1 MPTGFRGPGFALLGF
16 FLFSTHDVIIKSLG
30 ASYSPIQ
37 IVFFSTILGFPL
49 ATFLL
54 MRDATKSNLIP
65 RYPGWVAART
75 ILAVIGASSVFYA
88 FSALPLSQVYAI
100 IFASPLV
107 ITVLAIPILGEKVG
121 IHRWVAVVVGLIGVL
136 IVVRPGSAEIQL
148 GHIAAMIAAVAS
160 AAASVII
167 RRIGREERSVV
178 IMLYPMMANFVV
190 MGALLPLVYKPVP
203 IEHLGGLTAIAV
215 LGFLGGLCIISAYRN
230 AEAAIIA
237 PNQYSQIVWSVIFG
251 ALIFNEWPDAN
262 TALGAAII
270 ILSGLYI
277 LLRETRSQSSQNTPV
292 LRTRTRFETSTT
304 PRLSPIIRA
313 NRKKDGKPEQ

>member
-54 MRDATKSNLIP
+54 MRDATKGNLIP

-313 NRKKDGKPEQ
+313 NRKKDGRPEQ

>member
-54 MRDATKSNLIP
+54 MRDATKGNLIP

>member
-54 MRDATKSNLIP
+54 MRDATKGNLIP

-215 LGFLGGLCIISAYRN
+215 LGFLGGLCVISAYRN

-262 TALGAAII
+262 TALGAAFI

-313 NRKKDGKPEQ
+313 NRKKDGRPEQ

>member
-1 MPTGFRGPGFALLGF
+1 MQVGFKGPGFALLGF
-16 FLFSTHDVIIKSLG
+16 FLFATHDVIIKSLG
-30 ASYSPIQ
+30 ATYSPIQ

-54 MRDATKSNLIP
+54 MRDATKGNLIP
-65 RYPGWVAART
+65 KYPAWVAART

-100 IFASPLV
+100 IFATPLV
-107 ITVLAIPILGEKVG
+107 ITVLAIPVLGEKVG
-121 IHRWVAVVVGLIGVL
+121 IHRWVAVVVGLFGVL
-136 IVVRPGSAEIQL
+136 IVVRPGSADIQP

-178 IMLYPMMANFVV
+178 IMLYPMMANFIV

-203 IEHLGGLTAIAV
+203 IEHLGGLAGIAV
-215 LGFLGGLCIISAYRN
+215 LGFLGGLCIIAAYRN

-262 TALGAAII
+262 TALGASII

-277 LLRETRSQSSQNTPV
+277 LLRETRSKSSKNTPV

>member
-54 MRDATKSNLIP
+54 MRDATKGNLIP

-251 ALIFNEWPDAN
+251 ALIFDEWPDAN

-313 NRKKDGKPEQ
+313 NRKKDGRPEQ

>member
-1 MPTGFRGPGFALLGF
+1 MPAGFRGPGFALLAF
-16 FLFSTHDVIIKSLG
+16 FLFSTHDVVIKSLG
-30 ASYSPIQ
+30 ETYSPIQ

-54 MRDATKSNLIP
+54 MRDATKGNLIP
-65 RYPGWVAART
+65 KYPGWIAART
-75 ILAVIGASSVFYA
+75 ILAVIGAASVFYA
-88 FSALPLSQVYAI
+88 FTALPLSQVYAI

-121 IHRWVAVVVGLIGVL
+121 IHRWLAVIVGLVGVL
-136 IVVRPGSAEIQL
+136 IVVQPGTAKIEL
-148 GHIAAMIAAVAS
+148 GHIAAMIAAVSS

-167 RRIGREERSVV
+167 RRVGREERSVV
-178 IMLYPMMANFVV
+178 IMLYPMMANVLV
-190 MGALLPLVYKPVP
+190 MGALLPLVYKPVS
-203 IEHLGGLTAIAV
+203 IEHLGGLTTIAV
-215 LGFLGGLCIISAYRN
+215 LGFIGGLCLISAYRN

-251 ALIFNEWPDAN
+251 ALFFNEWPDAN
-262 TALGAAII
+262 TAIGATVI